1 MLEKFSHLKIS
12 AKIAAGLSLFVALA
26 IFITAYGTI
35 TLNQNAAVTEKLAG
49 ETALILEIASEA
61 NEAKTREHQIW
72 FQTVIENDAPDFEV
86 FMDEIAEERG
96 AVDGYFEKVRPM
108 LSGENAANLAI
119 VEREM
124 ATYRAAT
131 DQIPALWYDGMRDEA
146 EDVLQHE
153 AKEPFETMDAALT
166 EIVDEQ
172 REALIFGV
180 AEAKSDASF
189 ATWQLIIVSAL
200 GLLLIGGTV
209 LWIVRK
215 QITQPL
221 EGLTRQMDDLTAG
234 RYNIDITGTDR
245 ADEVGAIARALN
257 VFRDT
262 GQEKVEADKE
272 QKVVVDT
279 LSERLAT
286 LAEGDLT
293 ANVDVEFAPAYAQLK
308 RNYNDAVASLR
319 ELIGSVMDSAGAI
332 RNGSN
337 EIMQASEDL
346 ARRTESNA
354 ASLEET
360 AASLTEVDGR
370 VKATAKAARQTVTRA
385 DEAIETVG
393 SGRSV
398 AQCAVQA
405 MERVSENAQDID
417 AVIEGLDKIAF
428 QTRVLAMNAAV
439 EAGRAGE
446 AGRGFAV
453 VADLVSALAMRA
465 EEESKN
471 AREQLT
477 VTQTGISSAVEE
489 VRKVDG
495 ALADIATGVGEVHEL
510 LGSMA
515 RDNEAQSNALTQV
528 SVAIGDMDKAT
539 QQNAAMVE
547 ETSAAARSLSGEVTQ
562 LSDQASRFRIGAA
575 GSTVRTAKPIVM
587 TSQPAAD
594 PAPKLPVAAMSN
606 GHAADGDWTAF

>member
-1 MLEKFSHLKIS
+1 MNWFIADAPIRLKMLVSFGFMTMLTAIT
-12 AKIAAGLSLFVALA
+12 ALAGIFGPAVALPVGLATTA
-26 IFITAYGTI
+26 I
-35 TLNQNAAVTEKLAG
+35 
-49 ETALILEIASEA
+49 ALICGFWFRSAICHPYVSTVVRMEALADGDLASPIEFTHYKDCVGRMTVA
-61 NEAKTREHQIW
+61 M
-72 FQTVIENDAPDFEV
+72 QTFRNT
-86 FMDEIAEERG
+86 AEER
-96 AVDGYFEKVRPM
+96 
-108 LSGENAANLAI
+108 
-119 VEREM
+119 
-124 ATYRAAT
+124 
-131 DQIPALWYDGMRDEA
+131 
-146 EDVLQHE
+146 
-153 AKEPFETMDAALT
+153 
-166 EIVDEQ
+166 
-172 REALIFGV
+172 
-180 AEAKSDASF
+180 AKSA
-189 ATWQLIIVSAL
+189 A
-200 GLLLIGGTV
+200 
-209 LWIVRK
+209 
-215 QITQPL
+215 
-221 EGLTRQMDDLTAG
+221 
-234 RYNIDITGTDR
+234 
-245 ADEVGAIARALN
+245 
-257 VFRDT
+257 
-262 GQEKVEADKE
+262 E
-272 QKVVVDT
+272 QQVVVDT
-279 LSERLAT
+279 FAAQLHKLAD
-286 LAEGDLT
+286 GDLT
-293 ANVDVEFAPAYAQLK
+293 ADISADFPGEYNVLK

-606 GHAADGDWTAF
+606 GHA